1 MEAYLELLCDIIN
14 YGYLSLSLRQCHMGP
29 KGKCKVDVWQFDVI
43 ITEKGLKRSTFPQ
56 RSSEID
62 ASKQLNVLLKKYL

>member
-14 YGYLSLSLRQCHMGP
+14 YGYMSLSLRQCHMQP
-29 KGKCKVDVWQFDVI
+29 EGKCKVDVWQFDVI
-43 ITEKGLKRSTFPQ
+43 ITEKGLKRSTLPK